1 MSELPT
7 ATTPEAFKRQ
17 FVFKKENG
25 AIAVTHPLVDLASER
40 EPLRFA
46 VTLEKV
52 PTQINDGVEVESI
65 TIDRKSPKL
74 QGLYQ
79 QAQALR
85 SIPERERPRQLL
97 GLLRSNVHF
106 AYTDVLDE
114 VAKTNPKL
122 AQWVAENTGIS
133 SSSSRPQSLSEVVDK
148 GYGVCR
154 HLSVAMLALAK
165 EAGMEGAYLTYGPT
179 PDPQYLMENVLKDDS
194 QPLFKMMSPG
204 DKYYG
209 GHAWVELKTS
219 DGEWIPVDPSTQ
231 IVGDTLQG
239 MELFRKANYRA
250 LVSQSLDIGGFP
262 PGPVNDLGA
271 QDLFFLPGE
280 ATHTGIVEVNSR
292 PKYKPI
298 VLRMNKEAEPEDN
311 EKWPKPT
318 QYKGPLNFNIS
329 TSTTNRGLNVGVVSV
344 KVA

>member
-1 MSELPT
+1 MPELDQTPPT
-7 ATTPEAFKRQ
+7 HEAL
-17 FVFKKENG
+17 ENG
-25 AIAVTHPLVDLASER
+25 FTIKQNDGIFEVSHPMVDLASEKP
-40 EPLRFA
+40 PLKFA
-46 VTLEKV
+46 VTLGKV
-52 PTQINDGVEVESI
+52 PTFINDGVEIESI

-74 QGLYQ
+74 QGLYD

-114 VAKTNPKL
+114 VAKGNPEL
-122 AQWVAENTGIS
+122 AQWVAENTGIN

-165 EAGMEGAYLTYGPT
+165 EAGMDGAYLTYGPT
-179 PDPQYLMENVLKDDS
+179 RDPQYLMENVLKDDN
-194 QPLFKMMSPG
+194 QPLFKMMPPG

-231 IVGDTLQG
+231 IVGDTPQG

-250 LVSQSLDIGGFP
+250 LVSQSLDIDGFP
-262 PGPVNDLGA
+262 PGPVDDLGN

-280 ATHTGIVEVNSR
+280 ATHTGI
-292 PKYKPI
+292 
-298 VLRMNKEAEPEDN
+298 
-311 EKWPKPT
+311 
-318 QYKGPLNFNIS
+318 
-329 TSTTNRGLNVGVVSV
+329 
-344 KVA
+344 